1 MEYLYILVGTIVVIA
16 FLSWL
21 ILRGGSSEGRPI
33 GKQERDQQSRS
44 GGSGKP
50 ASRQA
55 GGSDQDRNWLIGQSG
70 EVEGK
75 TFHVGTR
82 TVTIGRKPTN
92 FIQLGDSE
100 VSRTH
105 AQLRPAGIRTAIVDM
120 NSSTGTYLN
129 GQKLSPREPQ
139 PLEDGDHIKIAG
151 IDFEYKMTGDFQE
164 NYGVSSSKA
173 TGRKFETSTKKTGGA
188 EWRDT
193 ILEKL
198 RETGGDPEEAAEL
211 MGVDTEV
218 FLQMM
223 KQANVSPDDVK

>member
-1 MEYLYILVGTIVVIA
+1 MAYLYIIIGTVVVIA
-16 FLSWL
+16 LLTWL
-21 ILRGGSSEGRPI
+21 ILGRGGSQTRAI
-33 GKQERDQQSRS
+33 GQQERDRRSR
-44 GGSGKP
+44 
-50 ASRQA
+50 A
-55 GGSDQDRNWLIGQSG
+55 GGPGGGGPEPGESTQKRNWLLGQSG

-75 TFHVGTR
+75 PFHVGDR

-100 VSRTH
+100 VSRIH
-105 AQLRPAGIRTAIVDM
+105 AQLRPAGIRSAIVDM

-151 IDFEYKMTGDFQE
+151 IDFEYKMTGDFEE
-164 NYGVSSSKA
+164 NYGLSAAKA
-173 TGRKFETSTKKTGGA
+173 TGRKFETSTKTTGGA

-198 RETGGDPEEAAEL
+198 QETGGDPEKAAEL
-211 MGVDTEV
+211 MGVETEV
-218 FLQMM
+218 FIQMM
-223 KQANVSPDDVK
+223 HQANVSPDDVN